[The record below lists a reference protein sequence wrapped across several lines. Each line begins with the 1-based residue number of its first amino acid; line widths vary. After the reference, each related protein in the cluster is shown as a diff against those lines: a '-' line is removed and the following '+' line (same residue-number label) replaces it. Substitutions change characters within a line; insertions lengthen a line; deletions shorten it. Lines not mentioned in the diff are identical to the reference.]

1 LTDNN
6 TAPGALRLYGIR
18 DDEYEVG
25 EESMFDQVHKMRTR
39 IITSPKFHGDR
50 ILGAILFEDTMNR
63 KIEGI
68 PTAEYL
74 WKKKSIVPILK
85 VDKGLE
91 PEKDGV
97 QLMKPIPN
105 LDELCDA
112 ALANNILGTKMRSVI
127 NSADLSGI
135 KQVCCRFI
143 ALPEWCPINISHI

>member
-1 LTDNN
+1 
-6 TAPGALRLYGIR
+6 
-18 DDEYEVG
+18 
-25 EESMFDQVHKMRTR
+25 MFDQVHKMRTR
-39 IITSPKFHGDR
+39 IMTSPKFNGDR

-63 KIEGI
+63 KIEGL

-105 LDELCDA
+105 LGELCDA

-135 KQVCCRFI
+135 KQVCWYFGCVGHRVSCVLLNIYIFI
-143 ALPEWCPINISHI
+143 